1 MTILFQTQQ
10 TFFSSLF
17 SSGKNIAAILSGNFT
32 GISNVSAEEIVYRS
46 GLDSSLAAEACT
58 LEEQTRLWNAFSGV
72 MDLIR
77 TQQFSPCI
85 AYDNNEPKEFSAFLL
100 TGLTEYRLQ
109 TLFEAYSSGSVQD
122 LHLIPFSPPATKATG
137 DTIINGKDTYY
148 Y

>member
-1 MTILFQTQQ
+1 MSVQRK
-10 TFFSSLF
+10 SS
-17 SSGKNIAAILSGNFT
+17 
-32 GISNVSAEEIVYRS
+32 ISS

-109 TLFEAYSSGSVQD
+109 TFDSISEVLY
-122 LHLIPFSPPATKATG
+122 
-137 DTIINGKDTYY
+137 TYY
-148 Y
+148 NSRSAIARMRQKSADLRHLVQNLIERTAKKADLQRRTAF